1 MQGPTQ
7 HHGSEEELESYSM
20 GRLGAFRTAAIE
32 EHLLICRQCTEG
44 LLAIE
49 TFSYIHYTRQG
60 PVYSRITKLKS
71 GAFFAR
77 HWGRDLDGGKEF
89 RTRSGAKGYLTRS
102 FSQMFPE
109 HVCSSRCGW
118 TSPAT
123 QTPHGAFR

>member
-1 MQGPTQ
+1 MQGPIENHRSGT
-7 HHGSEEELESYSM
+7 ELESYAL
-20 GRLGAFRTAAIE
+20 GRLGDSQTARLE
-32 EHLLICRQCTEG
+32 EHLLICGRCTEA

-49 TFSYIHYTRQG
+49 TFNLVHYTRQG
-60 PVYSRITKLKS
+60 PFYSRITRLRS

-77 HWGRDLDGGKEF
+77 HWGRDLEGGKEF